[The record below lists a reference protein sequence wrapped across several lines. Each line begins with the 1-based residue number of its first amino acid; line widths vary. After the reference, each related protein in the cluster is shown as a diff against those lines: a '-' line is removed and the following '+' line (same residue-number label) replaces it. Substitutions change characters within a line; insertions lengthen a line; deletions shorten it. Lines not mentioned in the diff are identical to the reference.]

1 MTPGRAMFM
10 GSVDRVWVCLPQAA
24 VTVARKE
31 ENLMQPNKDLVLGAR
46 YRLTERLAM
55 GGMGEVWMAHDT
67 VLRRAVAVKILKPE
81 LLGSTEFVERF
92 RAEARHAAALTNP
105 GIASVFDYGEDQFGA
120 FLVMEFVP
128 GEALSD
134 VLTRTPVP
142 SLATTLS
149 VLAQTAQALAAAHAG
164 GVIHRDV
171 KPGNLMILPDGS
183 VKVTDFGIAR
193 AIDAAPL
200 TMSGQVVGTPQY
212 MSPEQASG
220 QPITP
225 STDLYSLG
233 VIGYEMLSGR
243 RPFTGDSAIAVA
255 MAQVNDAP
263 PPLPAGVPLDVRRL
277 IERVLSK
284 RPADRPASAEAFAA
298 ELRRA
303 QISTAPPPGMF
314 GEAYAPTRLEMDPAT
329 AAMPIGA
336 QRPVAHPGAVV
347 VKGAAVAARRRRLPW
362 LVGAIAA
369 IAVVAALLAANRQD
383 RPFDA
388 DAASATSDAAVPV
401 TAVASA
407 DSTATTVAS
416 AAAVE
421 TAAPAATVPSP
432 TTLPPVNIDP
442 QLYIGKRT
450 DEVVAALE
458 ALGLV
463 PEVRFEG
470 NSGPTEK
477 VIAIEPSGPVAPQ
490 STVIVS
496 VGSEKGKPGK
506 G

>member
-1 MTPGRAMFM
+1 
-10 GSVDRVWVCLPQAA
+10 
-24 VTVARKE
+24 
-31 ENLMQPNKDLVLGAR
+31 MQPTKDLVLGAR
-46 YRLTERLAM
+46 YTLTEHLAI

-67 VLRRAVAVKILKPE
+67 ILGRAVAVKILKPE
-81 LLGSTEFVERF
+81 LLGSPEFVERF
-92 RAEARHAAALTNP
+92 RAEARHAAALANP
-105 GIASVFDYGEDQFGA
+105 GIASVFDYGEDEFGA

-134 VLTRTPVP
+134 VLARTPVP
-142 SLATTLS
+142 PLATTLS

-200 TMSGQVVGTPQY
+200 TVSGQVVGTPQY

-243 RPFTGDSAIAVA
+243 RPFIGDSAIAVA

-263 PPLPAGVPLDVRRL
+263 PPLPAAVPIDVRRL

-284 RPADRPASAEAFAA
+284 RPADRPESADAFAA

-314 GEAYAPTRLEMDPAT
+314 GETYAPTRLEMDPAT
-329 AAMPIGA
+329 AAMSVGA
-336 QRPVAHPGAVV
+336 LPPAARPGAVV
-347 VKGAAVAARRRRLPW
+347 VEGTAVAARRRRLPW

-369 IAVVAALLAANRQD
+369 IAIAAALLAANRTD

-388 DAASATSDAAVPV
+388 AAASATSDAAVP
-401 TAVASA
+401 TAAI
-407 DSTATTVAS
+407 ATTVAS
-416 AAAVE
+416 VAVVEAAAP
-421 TAAPAATVPSP
+421 TTTVPPP
-432 TTLPPVNIDP
+432 TTLAPVNIDP
-442 QLYIGKRT
+442 QLYIGKRS

-458 ALGLV
+458 ALGVV
-463 PEVRFEG
+463 PEVRSDG
-470 NSGPTEK
+470 KGHPTET
-477 VIAIEPSGPVAPQ
+477 VIAVEPSGPVAPQ